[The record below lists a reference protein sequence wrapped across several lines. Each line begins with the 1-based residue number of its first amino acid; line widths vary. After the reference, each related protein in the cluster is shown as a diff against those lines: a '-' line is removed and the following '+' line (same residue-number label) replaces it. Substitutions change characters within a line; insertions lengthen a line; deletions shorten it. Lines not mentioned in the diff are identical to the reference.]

1 MTSEVLH
8 NHEEAT
14 YITVE
19 TVSFYGVKAEPENV
33 TVNSQEA
40 LFTYRDNKVIYF
52 NIVFKKVLVIN
63 TLTIAH
69 VFAVSLNIEN
79 LNMFST
85 FISSYLILY
94 KLLLGYAENNL
105 EYLSVV
111 Y

>member
-40 LFTYRDNKVIYF
+40 SFTYRDNQVIYF
-52 NIVFKKVLVIN
+52 NIVFQEAAGYKYSDDC
-63 TLTIAH
+63 AY
-69 VFAVSLNIEN
+69 
-79 LNMFST
+79 
-85 FISSYLILY
+85 FIIR
-94 KLLLGYAENNL
+94 
-105 EYLSVV
+105 
-111 Y
+111 